1 MQRRSPVGLSD
12 VTPVADDDDDDFINT
27 EFHNQKIKVSIQLS
41 YQGPAHHLPP
51 TAALHRPIAIA
62 SAD

>member
-27 EFHNQKIKVSIQLS
+27 EFHNQKIKLVYSSATKAQ
-41 YQGPAHHLPP
+41 
-51 TAALHRPIAIA
+51 PII
-62 SAD
+62 SHQPLLYIGL